1 TMKIVISL
9 GGSLI
14 SLNEPDYIRNVAD
27 LIKKISDDFELY
39 VVVGGGKLARNYIN
53 TARKFCNDELYL
65 DRIGIFATRINAL
78 LLNTFF
84 KKDIPETVEEV
95 MDIKPPVIMGG
106 TTPGHS
112 TDAVSAMVAR
122 KVKAKRLIIATDVD
136 GIYDKDPK
144 KNKDAKKFDII
155 DIKELIKISGRTWK
169 KAGESAVID
178 AIACRIIEE
187 EKIPTFVL
195 NGKNLK
201 ELENAIYGK
210 KFNGTVV
217 EIK

>member
-1 TMKIVISL
+1 MKIVISL

-14 SLNEPDYIRNVAD
+14 SLNEPDYIKKVAD
-27 LIKKISDDFELY
+27 LIKKASNDFEVY

-53 TARKFCNDELYL
+53 IARKFCRDESYL
-65 DRIGIFATRINAL
+65 DKIGILATRMNAM
-78 LLNTFF
+78 LLNSFF
-84 KKDIPETVEEV
+84 RKDVPETVEEA
-95 MDIKPPVIMGG
+95 IKMETPVIMGG

-112 TDAVSAMVAR
+112 TDAVSAMVA
-122 KVKAKRLIIATDVD
+122 KRANANLIIIATDVD
-136 GIYDKDPK
+136 GVYDKDPK
-144 KNKDAKKFDII
+144 KYKDAKKFDRIGI
-155 DIKELIKISGRTWK
+155 QELKKISGNEWN
-169 KAGESAVID
+169 KAGESSVID

>member
-1 TMKIVISL
+1 MKVAISL

-14 SLNEPDYIRNVAD
+14 SLNEEDYIKKVAD
-27 LIKKISDDFELY
+27 LIKRASNDFGLY

-53 TARKFCNDELYL
+53 TARKFCEDESYL
-65 DRIGIFATRINAL
+65 DKIGILATRINAM
-78 LLNTFF
+78 LLNSFF
-84 KKDIPETVEEV
+84 RKDIPETIDEAVK
-95 MDIKPPVIMGG
+95 MKTPVIMGG

-112 TDAVSAMVAR
+112 TDTVSAMLAKR
-122 KVKAKRLIIATDVD
+122 VKANRLIIATDVD
-136 GIYDKDPK
+136 GVYDKDPK
-144 KNKDAKKFDII
+144 KYKDAKKFERIG
-155 DIKELIKISGRTWK
+155 IKELIKISGNAWN

-178 AIACRIIEE
+178 AVACRIIEE

-217 EIK
+217 EVK